1 MLVSMKLINKIQEM
15 VEVEHEIIIYKG
27 IYIWNHTG
35 NYMVAIGALSML
47 FVKENTEL
55 YMLIIILATD
65 IALVT
70 AGVFGFTFIKKK

>member
-47 FVKENTEL
+47 FVKEIQNC
-55 YMLIIILATD
+55 IC
-65 IALVT
+65 
-70 AGVFGFTFIKKK
+70 